1 MSSQVPAEQPLGLLR
16 DIDPPL
22 PSMDILSGY
31 GAKILDP
38 LQAVTLPGQAVRNTA
53 YVADRLLIPASV
65 PDATWGLLQ
74 RAAAEQGYRLE
85 LDEADA
91 DRPLGVRRTRIVP
104 AGDRPTVPP
113 DAWTILQWAR
123 SLAAP
128 DELTGVGLDHLLFA
142 SVGVIGVPY
151 HSSRQP
157 QQAAATPQ
165 PEAQPPAAPGDAASP
180 PPAPAPTPPARDDA
194 AFASYVRQGSG
205 GRQPVIWSGPAPHR
219 RSDDSLPGRRPVVA
233 ILDNGCGRHPWL
245 DYTVRANL
253 SLDGRPIGLTL
264 AGFDP
269 EISGDLI
276 GPLDDYSDAVAGHGT
291 FMAGLVRI
299 ACPDADILAIRVVN
313 PDGVVVESD
322 LIAALGDLAELVRRN
337 SEGEPGGR
345 PIDVLVLSMGYYHET
360 PDAAADPALAWVL
373 DELGRLGVIVV
384 AAAGND
390 ATTRPMYPAAFA
402 PWATGDRTAYP
413 DRVPLVSVGALNP
426 DATDAWFSNGG
437 PWVSAWAAGASVVST
452 MPDTFHGGLTPVSTS
467 DNFGRRRS
475 TIDPDDY
482 RCGFAVWSGTSFA
495 APTVAGRLADELL
508 RGDDGGLQADDVPAA
523 VERARRVLDQC
534 LGLAG

>member
-1 MSSQVPAEQPLGLLR
+1 MTVQPPAEQPQGVLR
-16 DIDPPL
+16 DVDPPL
-22 PSMDILSGY
+22 PTMDILGGY

-38 LQAVTLPGQAVRNTA
+38 LQALTFPGQVLRNTA
-53 YVADRLLIPASV
+53 YVANRLLV
-65 PDATWGLLQ
+65 PVSAPEATWDLLHS
-74 RAAAEQGYRLE
+74 AAAEQGYRLE
-85 LDEADA
+85 VEDAGA
-91 DRPLGVRRTRIVP
+91 DRRWGVRRARVAP
-104 AGDRPTVPP
+104 ADNRPALPP
-113 DAWTILQWAR
+113 DAWAILQWAQTV
-123 SLAAP
+123 AGP
-128 DELTGVGLDHLLFA
+128 DALTGVGLDHLLFA

-157 QQAAATPQ
+157 RQAAPQQAT
-165 PEAQPPAAPGDAASP
+165 EAPAPAAPDAEADP
-180 PPAPAPTPPARDDA
+180 PAVSAPAPVRDDA
-194 AFASYVRQGSG
+194 ALASYVRQGSG
-205 GRQPVIWSGPAPHR
+205 GRQPVIWSGPAPYR
-219 RSDDSLPGRRPVVA
+219 RPDDSLPGRRPVVA

-245 DYTVRANL
+245 DYTVKVNL
-253 SLDGRPIGLTL
+253 TLDRRPIGLTL

-269 EISGDLI
+269 EVTGDLV
-276 GPLDDYSDAVAGHGT
+276 GPLDDSSDAVAGHGT

-322 LIAALGDLAELVRRN
+322 LIAALGDLVELVRRHA
-337 SEGEPGGR
+337 EGEPGGR
-345 PIDVLVLSMGYYHET
+345 PIDVLVLSMGYYHEAPI
-360 PDAAADPALAWVL
+360 PDADPALAWVL

-402 PWATGDRTAYP
+402 PWATGVRTSYP

-426 DATDAWFSNGG
+426 DDTDAWFSNAG

-467 DNFGRRRS
+467 VAFGRRRS

-482 RCGFAVWSGTSFA
+482 RSGFAVWSGTSFA
-495 APTVAGRLADELL
+495 APTVAGRLAEELL
-508 RGDDGGLQADDVPAA
+508 RDNDSLLATDPPA
-523 VERARRVLDQC
+523 VVGRARRVLDRC
-534 LGLAG
+534 LGLGG